1 MLHQTFRRFVQSEQF
16 GGVLLLACTI
26 VSLVLAN
33 SPFAEAWLHVWH
45 LKLGPLSIE
54 NWINDALM
62 AVFFL
67 MIGLELERGIYVGAL
82 SKVRNAL
89 LPAFAAVGGMA
100 APALIHFALNGGT
113 ATEAGFGIPMATDI
127 AFALAVI
134 ALLGARV
141 PVALKLFVVA
151 YAIIDDLGA
160 IVLIATVYTAELSFN
175 WLALALGT
183 WAALIVLNRL
193 RVLALAPYLIGGML
207 LWFCVYHAG
216 IHASIAGVMLA
227 FAIPF
232 SPRMSAAESPSHV
245 LERRL
250 HKPVAYLI
258 LPLFALANT
267 GVPIDQQAIVELGNA
282 NSFGIALGLILG
294 KPLGV
299 IAMCFIAVAC
309 GVSSLP
315 DGVRWPHIIGAG
327 LLGGIGF
334 TMSIFI
340 TNLAFA
346 EAPEFI
352 QSSKLAVLMASLVAG
367 VLGLLWLRAAPG
379 TRSRASPG

>member
-1 MLHQTFRRFVQSEQF
+1 MKLHQTFRRFVQSEQF
-16 GGVLLLACTI
+16 GGVLLLGCTV

-33 SPFAEAWLHVWH
+33 SPFAGPWLELWH
-45 LKLGPLSIE
+45 LKLGPLSVE
-54 NWINDALM
+54 HWINDALM
-62 AVFFL
+62 AIFFL
-67 MIGLELERGIYVGAL
+67 MIGLELERGIYAGAL

-100 APALIHFALNGGT
+100 APALIHFAFNGGT
-113 ATEAGFGIPMATDI
+113 ATESGFGVPMATDI

-160 IVLIATVYTAELSFN
+160 IVLIATVYTADLSLT
-175 WLALALGT
+175 WLALALGA
-183 WAALIVLNRL
+183 WAALIALNRPL
-193 RVLALAPYLIGGML
+193 RVMSLWPYLIGGAL
-207 LWFCVYHAG
+207 LWFCVYNAG
-216 IHASIAGVMLA
+216 VHASIAGVLLA

-232 SPRMSAAESPSHV
+232 SPLTPEAESPSHR
-245 LERRL
+245 LERSL
-250 HKPVAYLI
+250 HKPVAYAV

-267 GVPIDQQAIVELGNA
+267 GVPIDQAAIAELTHV
-282 NSFGIALGLILG
+282 NSIGIALGLVIG

-299 IAMCFIAVAC
+299 MVMCALAVAT
-309 GVSSLP
+309 GVCSLP
-315 DGVRWPHIIGAG
+315 PNVRWHHMIGAG

-346 EAPEFI
+346 DHAAI
-352 QSSKLAVLMASLVAG
+352 VNSSKLAVLAASMVAG
-367 VLGLLWLRAAPG
+367 VLGLVWLRLAPA
-379 TRSRASPG
+379 RE